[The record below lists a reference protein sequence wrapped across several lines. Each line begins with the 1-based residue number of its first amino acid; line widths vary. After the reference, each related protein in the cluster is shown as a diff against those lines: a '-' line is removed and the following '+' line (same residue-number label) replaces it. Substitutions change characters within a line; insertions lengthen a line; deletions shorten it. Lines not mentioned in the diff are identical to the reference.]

1 MELKNLQHIGQGKIA
16 KVLSDG
22 HFAYKVFP
30 AWYPLEC
37 IEEEVKVYD
46 EIRKHT
52 SLHIAACELLKEN
65 HAIKMTLFKG
75 ETIAHKMK
83 KEKFPLGIE
92 TLIQCQLQIF
102 QYKGLDL
109 EDAFTSFESK
119 ISSSSLEYNIKAKA
133 LKSLHSIEKRETLCH
148 FDIHLENIMMCDE
161 NLVIIDWVNAK
172 LGNPIMDIARTYII
186 LLQYVKRKANLYLKE
201 TCKVLNYDTND
212 VMKAVPLMAALRLL
226 ENDANSFHETLKQ
239 LILFEH

>member
-22 HFAYKVFP
+22 QFAYKVFP
-30 AWYPLEC
+30 AWYPTEC
-37 IEEEVKVYD
+37 IEKEVKVYN

-52 SLHIAACELLKEN
+52 SLHIAECELLMED

-75 ETIAHKMK
+75 DTIAHKMR

-92 TLIQCQLQIF
+92 TLIQCQRQIF
-102 QYKGLDL
+102 QYQGLDL
-109 EDAFTSFESK
+109 EDAFLSFESQ
-119 ISSSSLEYNIKAKA
+119 IGSSSLEYNIKAKA
-133 LKSLHSIEKRETLCH
+133 LESLHSIEKRERLCH
-148 FDIHLENIMMCDE
+148 FDIHFENIMMCEADIM
-161 NLVIIDWVNAK
+161 IIDWVNAK
-172 LGNPIMDIARTYII
+172 LGNPVMDIARTYII

-201 TCKVLNYDTND
+201 ICKVLNYNTND